1 MTNNNSH
8 NNATYII
15 PRLNYL
21 TLFDDTS
28 DENDDE
34 YDYEYDDSESVSVKL
49 CMYLDVLPTNDLFE
63 SFNL

>member
-1 MTNNNSH
+1 MTN

-21 TLFDDTS
+21 MLVDDTS

-34 YDYEYDDSESVSVKL
+34 YDDSEAVSVK
-49 CMYLDVLPTNDLFE
+49 
-63 SFNL
+63 

>member
-8 NNATYII
+8 NNNNATYII

-21 TLFDDTS
+21 SLFDNTS

-34 YDYEYDDSESVSVKL
+34 YDYEYDDNEAVSVK
-49 CMYLDVLPTNDLFE
+49 
-63 SFNL
+63 